1 MTTATPFLMFQG
13 QAQPAIDFYCA
24 SLPDARVL
32 DMKRH
37 PTPTPNGGTV
47 MLARVAICGR
57 EFLFSDSPPVHAFT
71 FTPSSSI
78 FIDCDSADQL
88 DRLFAV
94 LSDDGQVLMPVG
106 DYGFSRRFGWLQDR
120 FGVSWLLKLAD

>member
-1 MTTATPFLMFQG
+1 
-13 QAQPAIDFYCA
+13 
-24 SLPDARVL
+24 
-32 DMKRH
+32 
-37 PTPTPNGGTV
+37 
-47 MLARVAICGR
+47 MLARVAICRR